1 LKGSAGASRGKQ
13 TDLYASRRSQNAR
26 QRRTMRVWLDLL
38 TPKQILFFKPVVDEL
53 ESSGVEVLATSRRY
67 REVGPLAER
76 AGLALRYVGDR
87 GTKGPEDQLLAATR
101 RQAEMIPIVQ
111 EFRPH
116 VAVSI
121 ASAICARI
129 AFGFGFKHI
138 AVNDSPHSEVAGRL
152 SIPLSYHL
160 LCPWVIP
167 YKAWEKYG
175 IGRGQVTRYRALD
188 PAAWLKREPLPGPVP
203 RLDPAKKTITVR
215 AQESDAPYLA
225 KADMTWTDRVLAA
238 LLDAFPDTNL
248 VALCRYDFQVA
259 EVKAKFGSR
268 CFVPDDVVGGHDLL
282 SRTDLFVGMGGTMSA
297 EAALMGV
304 PTISAF
310 QGSLYTDGYLERE
323 ALLARALTTKAL
335 AAAARRFLSDGFRD
349 SYSKRAKRVLDS
361 MEDPVPKVA
370 GFIEK
375 TAKQG

>member
-1 LKGSAGASRGKQ
+1 MKRKQ
-13 TDLYASRRSQNAR
+13 TDLYASRRSRNAR
-26 QRRTMRVWLDLL
+26 QLRTMRVWLDLL
-38 TPKQILFFKPVVDEL
+38 TPKQVLFFRPVIEDL
-53 ESSGVEVLATSRRY
+53 KSDGLEVLATSRRY

-76 AGLALRYVGDR
+76 AGLELRYVGDR
-87 GTKGPEDQLLAATR
+87 GTKGLEDQLLAATR

-121 ASAICARI
+121 ASAICARV
-129 AFGFGFKHI
+129 AFGLGIRHV

-167 YKAWEKYG
+167 YKAWEKFG
-175 IGRGQVTRYRALD
+175 IGRDQVTTYRALD

-203 RLDPAKKTITVR
+203 RLDRRKKTITVR
-215 AQESDAPYLA
+215 VQESDAPYLA
-225 KADMTWTDRVLAA
+225 RADMHWTDRVLAT
-238 LLDAFPDTNL
+238 LLEEFPDTNL
-248 VALCRYDFQVA
+248 VALCRYDFQVK
-259 EVKAKFGSR
+259 EIKEKFGSR
-268 CFVPDDVVGGHDLL
+268 CSVPDDIVSGHGLL
-282 SRTDLFVGMGGTMSA
+282 SRTSLFVGMGGTMSA

-304 PTISAF
+304 PTVSAF
-310 QGSLYTDGYLERE
+310 QGSLYTDMYLERKGM
-323 ALLARALTTKAL
+323 LARALTPNAL
-335 AAAARRFLSDGFRD
+335 VSHAKRFLTDEFRD

-361 MEDPVPKVA
+361 MEDPVPKIS

>member
-1 LKGSAGASRGKQ
+1 MRAWI
-13 TDLYASRRSQNAR
+13 DLI
-26 QRRTMRVWLDLL
+26 
-38 TPKQILFFKPVVDEL
+38 TPKQILFFRPVIEDL
-53 ESSGVEVLATSRRY
+53 KANGVEVLATSRRY

-76 AGLALRYVGDR
+76 AGLELRYVGDR
-87 GTKGPEDQLLAATR
+87 GTRGLEDQLLAATK

-129 AFGFGFKHI
+129 AFGLGFKHI

-152 SIPLSYHL
+152 SLPLSYHL

-167 YKAWEKYG
+167 YKAWAKFG
-175 IGRGQVTRYRALD
+175 IGRKQVTTYRALD

-203 RLDPAKKTITVR
+203 KLDLRKKTITVR
-215 AQESDAPYLA
+215 VQESDAPYLA
-225 KADMTWTDRVLAA
+225 RADMSWTDKVLAA
-238 LLDAFPDTNL
+238 LITAFPDTNL
-248 VALCRYDFQVA
+248 VALCRYDFQVK
-259 EVKAKFGSR
+259 EIKDKFGSR
-268 CFVPDDVVGGHDLL
+268 CFVPDDVVSGHDLL

-310 QGSLYTDGYLERE
+310 QGFLYTDRYLERN
-323 ALLARALTTKAL
+323 ALLARALTPKAL
-335 AAAARRFLSDGFRD
+335 VTHAKRFLSVGFRD
-349 SYSKRAKRVLDS
+349 AYSKRARQILGS
-361 MEDPVPKVA
+361 MEDPVPKIA

-375 TAKQG
+375 TAEQG

>member
-1 LKGSAGASRGKQ
+1 
-13 TDLYASRRSQNAR
+13 
-26 QRRTMRVWLDLL
+26 MRAWLDLL
-38 TPKQILFFKPVVDEL
+38 TPKQILFFKPVIDEL
-53 ESSGVEVLATSRRY
+53 ESNGAEVLATSRRY

-76 AGLALRYVGDR
+76 AGLELRYVGDR
-87 GTKGPEDQLLAATR
+87 GTRGPEDQLLAATR
-101 RQAEMIPIVQ
+101 RQAEMIPLVQ

-129 AFGFGFKHI
+129 AFGLGIKHI

-152 SIPLSYHL
+152 SIPLSNHL

-167 YKAWEKYG
+167 YKAWERFG
-175 IGRGQVTRYRALD
+175 IGREQVTTYRALD
-188 PAAWLKREPLPGPVP
+188 PAAWLKREPLVGPVP
-203 RLDPAKKTITVR
+203 KLDPRKKTITVR
-215 AQESDAPYLA
+215 VQESDAPYLA

-238 LLDAFPDTNL
+238 LLEAFPDTNL

-259 EVKAKFGSR
+259 EIRAKFGSR

-282 SRTDLFVGMGGTMSA
+282 LRTDLFVGMGGTMSA

-304 PTISAF
+304 PTVSAF
-310 QGSLYTDGYLERE
+310 QGFLYTDRYLERK
-323 ALLARALTTKAL
+323 ALLTRALTARALLSSAKK
-335 AAAARRFLSDGFRD
+335 FLSDGFRED
-349 SYSKRAKRVLDS
+349 YTRRAVRVLDS

-370 GFIEK
+370 GFIER